1 MSSSGLQSSLL
12 DDSHTFL
19 LPEEFFESVNNGQ
32 FTTATA
38 VTYVPK
44 DNWSKNP
51 VISTGVLLRVE
62 SKSPSSSTEKPL
74 LLLQFVRPKVWR
86 IRFDPACTKP
96 EDYNDYNSYA
106 FLTSLADLFTAV
118 H

>member
-1 MSSSGLQSSLL
+1 MSSSSQQSSLL
-12 DDSHTFL
+12 NDSHTFL
-19 LPEEFFESVNNGQ
+19 LPEEFFESVNNGE

-38 VTYVPK
+38 VNYVAK

-62 SKSPSSSTEKPL
+62 SKAPSTSTDKPL

-86 IRFDPACTKP
+86 MRFEPTCTKP
-96 EDYNDYNSYA
+96 EDYNDYNSCV
-106 FLTSLADLFTAV
+106 FLTSLAGLFAAV